1 MSRAV
6 VIGAGLGGVMAA
18 AALSP
23 AVDEVIV
30 LDRDELPDGP
40 EHRKGLPQGR
50 HAHLLMPGGLDAMEE
65 LIPKI
70 GVREHLLA
78 AGAREISL
86 SSGMLALSPE
96 GWFHRWRHDSHNMI
110 TSSRAL
116 LDWAVRTAVVD
127 NTGNVEVRTTHV
139 VDLTGDARRVRGVRV
154 GTAANPEVL
163 DADIVVDA
171 SGRGSRVLTWL
182 TALGI
187 TGIDEIRV
195 DAGLVNAT
203 RIYRTPPGA
212 ENFPLTMVQANP
224 YLGEPGRSAVVV
236 PIEGNRWMVSLGG
249 SRGGEPPSDPDGF
262 LRYTLDLPHPIVGRL
277 LSGAEPLTDVF
288 VSHSTSNSR
297 RYVEKARDWPDGLV
311 VLGDALATLNP
322 AYGQGMSVAALGAQV
337 LSRQLA
343 QADLSTP
350 GLSHRVQRAAAAV
363 VETAWSIAVSQDS
376 MYPGVRGGR
385 RTAVDR
391 VAGRYTR
398 RLTKAATGSYVA
410 ASALWDV
417 TGLKAGPARLLRPGT
432 VLAALSGPSL
442 PPLSEPPLTPRERE
456 LLDSL
461 DSRSGEGAASS
472 TPA

>member
-70 GVREHLLA
+70 SIREHLLA

-96 GWFHRWRHDSHNMI
+96 GWFHRWRHNSHNMI

-127 NTGNVEVRTTHV
+127 NTGNVEVRPTHV

-171 SGRGSRVLTWL
+171 SGRGSRILTWL
-182 TALGI
+182 TTLGI
-187 TGIDEIRV
+187 TGIDEIRI

-203 RIYRTPPGA
+203 RIYRTPPDA

-224 YLGEPGRSAVVV
+224 YLGEPGRSAVIV

-249 SRGGEPPSDPDGF
+249 TRGGEPPADPDGF

-350 GLSHRVQRAAAAV
+350 GLSHRVQRAAAAA

-376 MYPGVRGGR
+376 MYPGVRGGK

-391 VAGRYTR
+391 IAGRYTR

-417 TGLKAGPARLLRPGT
+417 TGLKAGPVRLLRPRT

-461 DSRSGEGAASS
+461 DSTSGEGAASP

>member
-70 GVREHLLA
+70 SIREHLLA

-96 GWFHRWRHDSHNMI
+96 GWFHRWRHNSHNMI

-116 LDWAVRTAVVD
+116 LDWAVRSAVVD

-171 SGRGSRVLTWL
+171 SGRGSRILTWL
-182 TALGI
+182 TTLGI

-224 YLGEPGRSAVVV
+224 YLGEPGRSAVIV

-249 SRGGEPPSDPDGF
+249 TRGGEPPADPDGF

-337 LSRQLA
+337 LSRHLA

-363 VETAWSIAVSQDS
+363 VETAWGIAVSQDS
-376 MYPGVRGGR
+376 MYPGVRGGE

-391 VAGRYTR
+391 IAGRYTR
-398 RLTKAATGSYVA
+398 RLTRAATGSYVA

-417 TGLKAGPARLLRPGT
+417 TGLKAGPARLLRPRT

-461 DSRSGEGAASS
+461 DSTSGEGASS
-472 TPA
+472 PTPA

>member
-70 GVREHLLA
+70 SIREHLLA

-86 SSGMLALSPE
+86 SSGMVALSPE
-96 GWFHRWRHDSHNMI
+96 GWFHRWRHDSHHMI
-110 TSSRAL
+110 TASRAL

-139 VDLTGDARRVRGVRV
+139 VDLVGDARRVRGVRI

-171 SGRGSRVLTWL
+171 SGRGSRILTWL
-182 TALGI
+182 TTLGI
-187 TGIDEIRV
+187 TGIEETRV

-212 ENFPLTMVQANP
+212 EDFPLTMVQANP
-224 YLGEPGRSAVVV
+224 YLGEPGRSAVIV

-249 SRGGEPPSDPDGF
+249 FRGGEPPADPDGF

-297 RYVEKARDWPDGLV
+297 RYVEKAHSWPDGLV

-337 LSRQLA
+337 LGRQLA
-343 QADLSTP
+343 QADLSAP
-350 GLSHRVQRAAAAV
+350 GLSRRVQRAAAAI

-376 MYPGVRGGR
+376 LYPEVRGGR

-391 VAGRYTR
+391 IAGRYTR
-398 RLTKAATGSYVA
+398 RLTKAATGSYTA

-461 DSRSGEGAASS
+461 DSTSGEGAASS
-472 TPA
+472 APV

>member
-18 AALSP
+18 AALSS

-65 LIPKI
+65 LIPKTGI
-70 GVREHLLA
+70 REHLLA

-96 GWFHRWRHDSHNMI
+96 GWFHRWRHNSHNMI

-171 SGRGSRVLTWL
+171 SGRGSRILTWL
-182 TALGI
+182 TTLGI

-224 YLGEPGRSAVVV
+224 YLGEPGRSAVIV

-249 SRGGEPPSDPDGF
+249 TRGGEPPADPDGF

-350 GLSHRVQRAAAAV
+350 GLSRRVQRAAAAV

-376 MYPGVRGGR
+376 MYPGVRGGE

-391 VAGRYTR
+391 IAGRYTR

-417 TGLKAGPARLLRPGT
+417 TGLKAGPARLLRPRT

-461 DSRSGEGAASS
+461 DSTSGEGAASP

>member
-40 EHRKGLPQGR
+40 EHRRGLPQGR

-65 LIPKI
+65 LIPKVSI
-70 GVREHLLA
+70 REHLLA
-78 AGAREISL
+78 TGAREISL
-86 SSGMLALSPE
+86 SSGMVALSPE

-116 LDWAVRTAVVD
+116 LDWAVRTAVMK
-127 NTGNVEVRTTHV
+127 NTGNVGIRTAQV
-139 VDLTGDARRVRGVRV
+139 VDLTGDARRVRGVRI
-154 GTAANPEVL
+154 GTSAGPDVL

-171 SGRGSRVLTWL
+171 SGRGSRILTWL

-212 ENFPLTMVQANP
+212 EDFPLTMVQANP
-224 YLGEPGRSAVVV
+224 YLGESGRSAVIV

-249 SRGGEPPSDPDGF
+249 TRGGEPPADPDGF

-288 VSHSTSNSR
+288 ISHSTSNSR
-297 RYVEKARDWPDGLV
+297 RYVEKARAWPDGLV

-322 AYGQGMSVAALGAQV
+322 AYGQGMSVAALGAQA
-337 LSRQLA
+337 LGRQLA
-343 QADLSTP
+343 RTDLSAP
-350 GLSHRVQRAAAAV
+350 GFSRRVQRAAASV

-376 MYPGVRGGR
+376 MYPGVRGGK
-385 RTAVDR
+385 RTTVDR
-391 VAGRYTR
+391 IAGRYTR
-398 RLTKAATGSYVA
+398 RLTKTATGSYVA

-417 TGLKAGPARLLRPGT
+417 TGLKSGPARLLHPAT
-432 VLAALSGPSL
+432 VLAALGGPSL

-461 DSRSGEGAASS
+461 DTTSGEGAPSS
-472 TPA
+472 APV

>member
-65 LIPKI
+65 LIPKTSI
-70 GVREHLLA
+70 REHLLA

-171 SGRGSRVLTWL
+171 SGRGSRILTWL
-182 TALGI
+182 TTLGI

-224 YLGEPGRSAVVV
+224 YLGEPGRSAVIV

-249 SRGGEPPSDPDGF
+249 TRGGEPPADPDGF
-262 LRYTLDLPHPIVGRL
+262 LRYTLDLPHSIVGRL

-350 GLSHRVQRAAAAV
+350 GLSRRVQRATAAV

-461 DSRSGEGAASS
+461 DSTSGEGAVSS